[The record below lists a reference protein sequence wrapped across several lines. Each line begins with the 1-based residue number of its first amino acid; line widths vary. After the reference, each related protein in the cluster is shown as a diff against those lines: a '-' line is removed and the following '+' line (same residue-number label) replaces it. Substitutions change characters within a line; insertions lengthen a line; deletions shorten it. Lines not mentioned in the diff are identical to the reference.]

1 MDASDNQRHAM
12 RLPCR
17 IGPSDP
23 RCEASDG
30 DHVAAALRSVYL
42 RAEAFV
48 IAITAQHLN
57 LVQAPLSEVEVRGF
71 QEDQI
76 LEAVEHSAGRAPLA
90 HGLSP
95 SGP

>member
-1 MDASDNQRHAM
+1 M
-12 RLPCR
+12 RFPCW
-17 IGPSDP
+17 IGALDP
-23 RCEASDG
+23 RGEASER
-30 DHVAAALRSVYL
+30 DHVAAALRSVDL
-42 RAEAFV
+42 CAEILV

-57 LVQAPLSEVEVRGF
+57 LVQAPLSEVEVRGL
-71 QEDQI
+71 QEYQI

>member
-1 MDASDNQRHAM
+1 M

-23 RCEASDG
+23 RCEASKRDYI
-30 DHVAAALRSVYL
+30 AAALRSVDL
-42 RAEAFV
+42 RAEALV

-57 LVQAPLSEVEVRGF
+57 LVQAPLSEVEVPGL
-71 QEDQI
+71 QEYQI